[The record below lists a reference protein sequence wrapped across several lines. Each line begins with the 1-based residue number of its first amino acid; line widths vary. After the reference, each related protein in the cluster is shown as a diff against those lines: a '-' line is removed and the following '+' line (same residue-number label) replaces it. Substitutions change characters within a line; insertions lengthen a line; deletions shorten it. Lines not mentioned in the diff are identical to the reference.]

1 MFLQLDELNLLN
13 DGWHRRE
20 ILSLETYRRG
30 LKKKKKRYGII
41 RNNGLIVLSE
51 RKLETCSFLEEPSS
65 KCD

>member
-13 DGWHRRE
+13 DGWHRGDTFT
-20 ILSLETYRRG
+20 ETYRRG
-30 LKKKKKRYGII
+30 LKKKRYGII

-51 RKLETCSFLEEPSS
+51 RKLQTCSFLEEPSS